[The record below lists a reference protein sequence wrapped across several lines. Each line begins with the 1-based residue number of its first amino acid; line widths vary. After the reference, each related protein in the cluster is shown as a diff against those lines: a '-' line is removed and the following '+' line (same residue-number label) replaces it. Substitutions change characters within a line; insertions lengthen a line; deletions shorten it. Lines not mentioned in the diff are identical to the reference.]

1 MSEVRRGSRTEHGL
15 PVTGTDLHGQERRRK
30 DGHRC
35 KEGYHT
41 QAAAEVLTE
50 RGRATWVECRECEHR
65 MTVAMR
71 TRREMIEV
79 LDAGTVRCPRC
90 GGRMVEG

>member
-1 MSEVRRGSRTEHGL
+1 M
-15 PVTGTDLHGQERRRK
+15 
-30 DGHRC
+30 
-35 KEGYHT
+35 
-41 QAAAEVLTE
+41 
-50 RGRATWVECRECEHR
+50 ECRECEHR